1 MNLSRLE
8 SLVGEENIQKIKNL
22 KVLIL
27 GLGGVGGYAVESI
40 ARCGVS
46 NITLV
51 DGDTIK
57 PSNINRQIIATSRN
71 NNKYKTKEWKKR
83 IKKINPNA
91 VVNIINTHITEDNM
105 EILFSDKYDYLID
118 CCDTSKVKIK
128 LVIECNKK
136 GIKLISSMG
145 MANKMDATKIMISSL
160 DKTETDP
167 LAKKIRSELKGKN
180 KELMKDVT
188 VVYSNEK
195 PINNTMLGST
205 AFVPAVAGLYITNY
219 IINDIIKSTIKC
231 FFVLN

>member
-8 SLVGEENIQKIKNL
+8 SLVGEENIQKIKALN
-22 KVLIL
+22 VLVL
-27 GLGGVGGYAVESI
+27 GLGGVGGYVVESLV
-40 ARCGVS
+40 RCGVS

-57 PSNINRQIIATSRN
+57 PSNINRQIIATVKN

-83 IKKINPNA
+83 IKKINPDA
-91 VVNIINTHITEDNM
+91 IVNIINTHITEDNM
-105 EILFSDKYDYLID
+105 EVLFSMKYDYIID

-128 LVIECNKK
+128 LIKECHEK
-136 GIKLISSMG
+136 GIKVVSSMG
-145 MANKMDATKIMISSL
+145 MANKMDATKIMISTL

-167 LAKKIRSELKGKN
+167 LAKKIRSEIRN
-180 KELMKDVT
+180 KDIMRDVT
-188 VVYSNEK
+188 VVYSNET

-219 IINDIIKSTIKC
+219 IIKNIKKK
-231 FFVLN
+231 

>member
-8 SLVGEENIQKIKNL
+8 SLIGEDGIDRLKHL

-40 ARCGVS
+40 ARSGVS

-57 PSNINRQIIATSRN
+57 PSNINRQIIATVRN

-83 IKKINPNA
+83 IKRINPEA
-91 VVNIINTHITEDNM
+91 IVNIINTHITEDNM
-105 EILFSDKYDYLID
+105 EVLFSDNYDYIID

-128 LVIECNKK
+128 LVTECASRN
-136 GIKLISSMG
+136 IKLISSMG
-145 MANKMDATKIMISSL
+145 MANKMDATKIMISTL

-167 LAKKIRSELKGKN
+167 LAKKIRSELKGKD
-180 KELMKDVT
+180 KELMKDVR

-195 PINNTMLGST
+195 PINNNMLGST
-205 AFVPAVAGLYITNY
+205 AYVPAIAGLYITNI
-219 IINDIIKSTIKC
+219 IINDIVSK
-231 FFVLN
+231 

>member
-180 KELMKDVT
+180 KELMKDVI

-219 IINDIIKSTIKC
+219 IINDIIKSTI
-231 FFVLN
+231 

>member
-8 SLVGEENIQKIKNL
+8 SLVGYEGIDKLKKL

-27 GLGGVGGYAVESI
+27 GIGGVGGYTVESLV
-40 ARCGVS
+40 RSGVQ

-57 PSNINRQIIATSRN
+57 PSNINRQIIVTRKN
-71 NNKYKTKEWKKR
+71 MNKYKTREWKKR
-83 IKKINPNA
+83 IKLINKDTI
-91 VVNIINTHITEDNM
+91 VNIINTHITEDNM
-105 EILFSDKYDYLID
+105 EVLFSDNYDYIVD

-128 LVIECNKK
+128 LVSECDKR

-145 MANKMDATKIMISSL
+145 MANKMDASKIMISTL
-160 DKTETDP
+160 DKTDTDP
-167 LAKKIRSELKGKN
+167 LAKKIRSTLGSKN
-180 KELMKDVT
+180 KELMSKVT

-205 AFVPAVAGLYITNY
+205 SFVPAVAGLYITNH
-219 IINDIIKSTIKC
+219 IVNDTVK
-231 FFVLN
+231 NN

>member
-40 ARCGVS
+40 VRCGVS

-57 PSNINRQIIATSRN
+57 PSNINRQIVATSKN

-83 IKKINPNA
+83 IKKINPDA
-91 VVNIINTHITEDNM
+91 VVNIINTMITEENM
-105 EILFSDKYDYLID
+105 EVLFSDNYDYIID

-128 LVIECNKK
+128 LIKECYKK
-136 GIKLISSMG
+136 GIKIVSSMG
-145 MANKMDATKIMISSL
+145 MANKMDATKIVISTL

-167 LAKKIRSELKGKN
+167 LAKKIRGEIRD
-180 KELMKDVT
+180 KEIMRNVT

-195 PINNTMLGST
+195 PINNNMLGST
-205 AFVPAVAGLYITNY
+205 AYVPAVAGLYITNF
-219 IINDIIKSTIKC
+219 IINDVIK
-231 FFVLN
+231 

>member
-8 SLVGEENIQKIKNL
+8 SLVGEENIQKIKALN
-22 KVLIL
+22 VLVL
-27 GLGGVGGYAVESI
+27 GLGGVGGYAVESLV
-40 ARCGVS
+40 RCGVS

-57 PSNINRQIIATSRN
+57 PSNINRQIIATVKN

-83 IKKINPNA
+83 IKKINPDA
-91 VVNIINTHITEDNM
+91 IVNIINTHITEDNM
-105 EILFSDKYDYLID
+105 EVLFSMKYDYIID

-128 LVIECNKK
+128 LIKECHEK
-136 GIKLISSMG
+136 GIKVVSSMG
-145 MANKMDATKIMISSL
+145 MANKMDATKIMISTL

-167 LAKKIRSELKGKN
+167 LAKKIRSEIRN
-180 KELMKDVT
+180 KDIMRDVT
-188 VVYSNEK
+188 VVYSNET

-219 IINDIIKSTIKC
+219 IIKDVTNK
-231 FFVLN
+231 

>member
-8 SLVGEENIQKIKNL
+8 SLVGEENIQKIKALN
-22 KVLIL
+22 VLVL
-27 GLGGVGGYAVESI
+27 GLGGVGGYVVESLV
-40 ARCGVS
+40 RCGVS

-57 PSNINRQIIATSRN
+57 PSNINRQIIATVKN

-83 IKKINPNA
+83 IKKINPDA
-91 VVNIINTHITEDNM
+91 IVNIINTHITEDNM
-105 EILFSDKYDYLID
+105 EVLFSMKYDYIID

-128 LVIECNKK
+128 LIKECHEK
-136 GIKLISSMG
+136 GIKVVSSMG
-145 MANKMDATKIMISSL
+145 MANKMDATKIMISTL

-167 LAKKIRSELKGKN
+167 LAKKIRSEIRNKN
-180 KELMKDVT
+180 IMRDVT
-188 VVYSNEK
+188 VVYSNET

-219 IINDIIKSTIKC
+219 IIKDVTSK
-231 FFVLN
+231 

>member
-8 SLVGEENIQKIKNL
+8 SLVGEENIQKIKALN
-22 KVLIL
+22 VLVL
-27 GLGGVGGYAVESI
+27 GLGGVGGYAVESLV
-40 ARCGVS
+40 RCGVS

-57 PSNINRQIIATSRN
+57 PSNINRQIIATVKN

-83 IKKINPNA
+83 IKKINPDA
-91 VVNIINTHITEDNM
+91 IVNIINTHITEDNM
-105 EILFSDKYDYLID
+105 EVLFSMKYDYIID

-128 LVIECNKK
+128 LIKECHEK
-136 GIKLISSMG
+136 GIKVVSSMG
-145 MANKMDATKIMISSL
+145 MANKMDATKIMISTL

-167 LAKKIRSELKGKN
+167 LAKKIRSEIRN
-180 KELMKDVT
+180 KDIMRDVT
-188 VVYSNEK
+188 VVYSNET

-219 IINDIIKSTIKC
+219 IIKDVTSK
-231 FFVLN
+231 

>member
-8 SLVGEENIQKIKNL
+8 SLVGEENIEKIKRL
-22 KVLIL
+22 KVLVL
-27 GLGGVGGYAVESI
+27 GLGGVGGYTVESLV
-40 ARCGVS
+40 RCGVA

-57 PSNINRQIIATSRN
+57 PSNINRQIIATSKN

-83 IKKINPNA
+83 IKKINPDA
-91 VVNIINTHITEDNM
+91 VVNIINTMINEDNM
-105 EILFSDKYDYLID
+105 EVLFSDNYDYIVD

-128 LVIECNKK
+128 LIKECNLKN
-136 GIKLISSMG
+136 IKLVSSMG
-145 MANKMDATKIMISSL
+145 MANKMDATKIQISTL

-167 LAKKIRSELKGKN
+167 LAKKIRSEIRD
-180 KELMKDVT
+180 KEIMKEVT

-195 PINNTMLGST
+195 PINNNMLGST

-219 IINDIIKSTIKC
+219 IIKDVTNS
-231 FFVLN
+231 

>member
-8 SLVGEENIQKIKNL
+8 SLVGEENIEKIKKL
-22 KVLIL
+22 KVLVL
-27 GLGGVGGYAVESI
+27 GLGGVGGYAVESL
-40 ARCGVS
+40 ARCGVE

-57 PSNINRQIIATSRN
+57 PSNINRQIIATSKN

-83 IKKINPNA
+83 IKKINPDA
-91 VVNIINTHITEDNM
+91 IVNIINTHITEDNM
-105 EILFSDKYDYLID
+105 EVLFSMKYDYIID

-128 LVIECNKK
+128 LVRECYDK
-136 GIKLISSMG
+136 GIKLVSSMG
-145 MANKMDATKIMISSL
+145 MANKMDATKIMISTL

-167 LAKKIRSELKGKN
+167 LAKKIRSEIRN
-180 KELMKDVT
+180 KEIMKGVT

-219 IINDIIKSTIKC
+219 IIREVTG
-231 FFVLN
+231 V

>member
-8 SLVGEENIQKIKNL
+8 SLLGEENIQKIKNL

-40 ARCGVS
+40 VRCGVS

-57 PSNINRQIIATSRN
+57 PSNINRQIVATSKN

-83 IKKINPNA
+83 IKKINPDA
-91 VVNIINTHITEDNM
+91 VVNIINTMITEENM
-105 EILFSDKYDYLID
+105 EVLFSDNYDYIID
-118 CCDTSKVKIK
+118 CCDTSKIKIK
-128 LVIECNKK
+128 LIKECYKK
-136 GIKLISSMG
+136 RIKIVSSMG
-145 MANKMDATKIMISSL
+145 MANKMDATKIMISTL

-167 LAKKIRSELKGKN
+167 LAKKIRGEIRD
-180 KELMKDVT
+180 KEIMRNVT

-195 PINNTMLGST
+195 PINNNMLGST
-205 AFVPAVAGLYITNY
+205 AYVPAVAGLYITNF
-219 IINDIIKSTIKC
+219 IINDVIK
-231 FFVLN
+231 